1 LIPLYQESRNVLELS
16 QLKYFQTV
24 ARLEHMTQAAQ
35 ALSIA
40 QPSLSQAIARLEE
53 ELGAPL
59 FERRGRNI
67 YLNSYGKAFLA
78 WVERALA
85 ALEAGK
91 REVADMAGLERGM
104 VRLGLYTLSH
114 TAVLFRAFHRQYP
127 HIAFRLF
134 RPSPQEVLAQLVR
147 GDIDL
152 ALTYDCASP
161 NITWVPLLTEEIC
174 LAVPA
179 DHRFAECGS
188 IALSEAAHED
198 FLLVKP
204 TYAFRQLVEG
214 FCHQAG
220 FTPTIVFDGDESA
233 AAIVD
238 FVRAGL
244 GISFFPV
251 GAWRKGRL
259 SAIARVH
266 ITEPTCQQTI
276 GMAWHNEHYLSAAAQ
291 AFRDFVVAYFSTTPA
306 ISETPL
312 QSIG

>member
-1 LIPLYQESRNVLELS
+1 MELS

-24 ARLEHMTQAAQ
+24 ARLEHMTRAAQ

-40 QPSLSQAIARLEE
+40 QPSLSQAIAKLEE

-67 YLNSYGKAFLA
+67 HLNSFGAAFLV
-78 WVERALA
+78 WVEQAFA
-85 ALEAGK
+85 ALESGK
-91 REVADMAGLERGM
+91 REVADLAGTERGL

-127 HIAFRLF
+127 HITFRLF
-134 RPSPQEVLAQLVR
+134 RPSPQEVLAKLVR

-161 NITWVPLLTEEIC
+161 DITWAPLLTEEIC

-179 DHRFAECGS
+179 DHRFARRGS
-188 IALSEAAHED
+188 IPLSEAAHEN
-198 FLLVKP
+198 FLLIKP

-214 FCHQAG
+214 FCRQAG
-220 FTPTIVFDGDESA
+220 FTPSIVFDGDESA
-233 AAIVD
+233 AAIAG

-244 GISFFPV
+244 GITFFPV
-251 GAWRKGRL
+251 GAWLQEGQ
-259 SAIARVH
+259 SSIACVH
-266 ITEPTCQQTI
+266 ITEPRCQQTI
-276 GMAWHNEHYLSAAAQ
+276 GLAWHNAHYLSAAVR
-291 AFRDFVVAYFSTTPA
+291 AFRDFAIDYFSAPSA
-306 ISETPL
+306 DSEEPF